1 MTDQKEGSFNID
13 LKEYNDK
20 EGYDAYITKSVAFDP
35 ACLTL
40 ESVHDIQTIMNE
52 INALSYKLYF
62 YGYLCDMQARVL
74 QEIEDEFNKW
84 MAQKYF
90 VESVDDKQFKTEKS
104 KERHIYMTYMT
115 EYTKYE
121 KAIAN
126 EKYKL
131 SLLQRVVK
139 SLENFGYKLHDLK
152 DYNMTI
158 GRNM

>member
-1 MTDQKEGSFNID
+1 
-13 LKEYNDK
+13 
-20 EGYDAYITKSVAFDP
+20 
-35 ACLTL
+35 
-40 ESVHDIQTIMNE
+40 MNE
-52 INALSYKLYF
+52 INVLSYKLYF

-84 MAQKYF
+84 MAQKFF